1 MDKLYVALA
10 ERSDW
15 LPTSAFRNET
25 SAIAC
30 QIRFP
35 GMPAVHNDRKMK
47 RRTARGKLKQ
57 LLFRTA
63 ADHGGE

>member
-1 MDKLYVALA
+1 MKMGIFKV
-10 ERSDW
+10 
-15 LPTSAFRNET
+15 TSHET

-35 GMPAVHNDRKMK
+35 GTPAVHHDRKLK

-63 ADHGGE
+63 AGHGDE